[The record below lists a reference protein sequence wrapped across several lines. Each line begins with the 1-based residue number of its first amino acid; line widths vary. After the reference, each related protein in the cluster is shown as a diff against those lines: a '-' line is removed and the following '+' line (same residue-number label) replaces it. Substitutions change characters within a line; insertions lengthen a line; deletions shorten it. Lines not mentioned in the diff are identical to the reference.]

1 MAREDADKVRAREDL
16 VDAVEA
22 LGYPTEFGLVLAG
35 ELRGAKSMRRMAS
48 YLRQAQPTSPE
59 EIADE
64 MLAILDLNRAWA
76 QRHMAEEANAR
87 YWQMQRNHFGLDEDE

>member
-1 MAREDADKVRAREDL
+1 MAREDADKVRARKDL

-35 ELRGAKSMRRMAS
+35 ELSGAKSMRRMAS